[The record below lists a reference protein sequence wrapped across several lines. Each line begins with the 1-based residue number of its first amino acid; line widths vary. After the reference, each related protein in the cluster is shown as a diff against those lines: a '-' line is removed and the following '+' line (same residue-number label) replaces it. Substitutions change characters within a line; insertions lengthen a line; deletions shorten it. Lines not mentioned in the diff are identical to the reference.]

1 MPPRRRGLLAS
12 LACGL
17 LLLLAGCGG
26 GTEVADDRTV
36 VRLGVLPL
44 TAVAPVYLGI
54 EEGFFAEEGLTVEP
68 QLAQGGAAIVPAV
81 VSGDYEFGYSNNVSL
96 ILATAQGL
104 PLEIVAEGN
113 QASADADGATDAI
126 VVPGDSDIEDAD
138 DLEGKTVGVN
148 TLQNIGEVVI
158 KSALEKRDVDIST
171 MEFVETPFPE
181 MVVAVQQ
188 GKIDAGWVVEP
199 FVQQAKAAGMRV
211 LAHPFFETA
220 ERLSIATYFTSDR
233 YAAENPE
240 VVAGFT
246 KAMNRSLEYAREH
259 PAEVRQ
265 VTGTYTEIPPEVA
278 ESMRLTYFTQEINV
292 DSIELL
298 ADLTARYGVVDE
310 RPAIDEL
317 MTR

>member
-12 LACGL
+12 LACG

-199 FVQQAKAAGMRV
+199 FVQQAKADGMRV